1 MNLVF
6 VYGTLRSGFGNHSLI
21 SSSKFLGKG
30 ITKKEYALY
39 QMGIPFLVEDESH
52 KQIVGE
58 LYSVS
63 SHVLQ
68 NLDMLEGHPSWYQ
81 RKKSTVVINGKN
93 FRAWIYFNRAQGQLI
108 ESGAVKESLII

>member
-6 VYGTLRSGFGNHSLI
+6 VYGTLRSGFGNHSLL

-30 ITKKEYALY
+30 KTRKKYALY
-39 QMGIPFLVEDESH
+39 QVGIPFLVENESH

-63 SHVLQ
+63 SRVLLG
-68 NLDMLEGHPSWYQ
+68 LDMLEGHPKWYQ
-81 RKKSTVVINGKN
+81 RKKSTIIVNGKN
-93 FRAWIYFNRAQGQLI
+93 YRAWIYFNKPQGELI
-108 ESGAVKESLII
+108 ESGDYAELNI